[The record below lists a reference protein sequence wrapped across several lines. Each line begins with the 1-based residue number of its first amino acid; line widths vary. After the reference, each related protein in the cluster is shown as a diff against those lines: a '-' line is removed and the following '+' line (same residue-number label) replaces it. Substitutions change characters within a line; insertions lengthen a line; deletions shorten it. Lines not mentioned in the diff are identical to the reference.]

1 MPGDLGES
9 DLMKVVD
16 LSKPIRHRRS
26 DPPFM
31 RTTVRRKPR
40 WLSRWLVRAAGL
52 PFRLFP
58 EGFAGWADDTITR
71 MGVHATTHVDAPW
84 HYGSTSGGRP
94 AATIDEIPLDR
105 CIGPGVV
112 FELRHKADFEPI
124 TVADMEAS
132 LSASGAVLTERTIAL
147 IRTGR
152 GRYVEE
158 PDYWKRGAGMSAEAT
173 EWLLDREIIIMG
185 IDQWGWDL
193 PLLEQI
199 RRAKTEND
207 REAFWKAHRVGQRRP
222 FWHVEQLVNL
232 GTLPLHG
239 FTVAVFPL
247 SIVGA
252 SAAPARVVA
261 LLPSTTEE
269 DAFGETVRTGMER
282 A

>member
-1 MPGDLGES
+1 MPLA
-9 DLMKVVD
+9 MA
-16 LSKPIRHRRS
+16 RS
-26 DPPFM
+26 
-31 RTTVRRKPR
+31 T
-40 WLSRWLVRAAGL
+40 AA
-52 PFRLFP
+52 
-58 EGFAGWADDTITR
+58 D
-71 MGVHATTHVDAPW
+71 ATA
-84 HYGSTSGGRP
+84 
-94 AATIDEIPLDR
+94 
-105 CIGPGVV
+105 
-112 FELRHKADFEPI
+112 
-124 TVADMEAS
+124 VADMEAS

-152 GRYVEE
+152 DRYVEE
-158 PDYWKRGAGMSAEAT
+158 PDYWKRGTGMSAEAT
-173 EWLLDREIIIMG
+173 GWLLDRGIVIMG

-269 DAFGETVRTGMER
+269 YALGETVRTGMER